1 MPRSSS
7 APPPSDRSNNRCAG
21 SMGTRNPK
29 SASTTSG
36 SPMTSSPSRSA
47 SREYAGRNRLHIAS
61 MQKTPLDRAAAA
73 MRSAWGRLIANGF
86 SHSTGLPAPRNSRVS
101 ASWRAGGRPR
111 GTSLR
116 AETHRKDSIQPVV
129 CRVGLLPSS
138 RIGGGLV
145 GFHRVVRRAA
155 SGQPPPGSH
164 DYRRSCVDHLPS
176 LVRAGYQRSRQVVP
190 VFLSSDD
197 LPGHGDEMPSRG
209 AGSVLTSK
217 GTSDASTVLE
227 SSIDRSVANSTA
239 RSPSSDRRPAVLDP
253 DTTAVPTS
261 DPAVKGTSRP
271 IGGPVPCEHIP
282 VMTPNAM

>member
-1 MPRSSS
+1 M
-7 APPPSDRSNNRCAG
+7 
-21 SMGTRNPK
+21 
-29 SASTTSG
+29 
-36 SPMTSSPSRSA
+36 
-47 SREYAGRNRLHIAS
+47 
-61 MQKTPLDRAAAA
+61 
-73 MRSAWGRLIANGF
+73 
-86 SHSTGLPAPRNSRVS
+86 
-101 ASWRAGGRPR
+101 SWRAPNSPARSAERDATATMSASSSCASPVANRSAMCPVAAMPQRMRSPTAGHRSGASRRGEGRPA

-116 AETHRKDSIQPVV
+116 AELHRKDSIQPVV

-138 RIGGGLV
+138 QIGGGLV

-155 SGQPPPGSH
+155 SGQPPPGAH
-164 DYRRSCVDHLPS
+164 DYRRSFVGHLPS

-227 SSIDRSVANSTA
+227 SSTDRSVANSTA
-239 RSPSSDRRPAVLDP
+239 RSPSSDRRPAVFDL

-271 IGGPVPCEHIP
+271 IGGPVPRQHIP
-282 VMTPNAM
+282 VLYPQPL